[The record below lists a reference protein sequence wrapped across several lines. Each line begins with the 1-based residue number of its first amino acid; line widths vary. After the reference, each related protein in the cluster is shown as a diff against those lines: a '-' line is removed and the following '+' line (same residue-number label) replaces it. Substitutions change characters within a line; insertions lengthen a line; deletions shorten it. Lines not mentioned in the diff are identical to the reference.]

1 MDPVTAKAIAL
12 ADIDPITR
20 EEYKTDAKEQ
30 AVITRVSFYELK
42 HNFSIFTKF

>member
-30 AVITRVSFYELK
+30 AVITRVLAK
-42 HNFSIFTKF
+42 KV